1 MIKFADMALTIEYF
15 MSLLW
20 GGIDY
25 PGLVYA
31 VDPFTIALIASAL
44 GKGVKAYRDIEEGDE
59 MMRKGEEG
67 YDDLT
72 KKLMDIASE
81 ERQLD
86 QGFFDLEQA
95 QRNATEFQR
104 QNMEDMAAR
113 AEGTLLR
120 NISSRTAP
128 NVAQNISALQRQT
141 NQNLGALASQD
152 LAARASLLQRKQA
165 VDDENFMRKF
175 NMEKFLYGTE
185 RERAAASAEA
195 GRLQSDAG
203 LDSMV
208 DIIPQALGTFA
219 NLEASGLMGENR
231 TTPDASTDFDFN
243 SLNTPVSQL
252 EMQRMYQFLTPEQLM
267 LMGLPTEDG
276 VEPQRDLESDINFPT
291 TEKGGILKAK
301 AGAAFVTPGEFSHET
316 NPQNVR
322 AEDGKMI
329 FENKKGEDIAE
340 VTGEEIVITDEG
352 KEAGVVVIDPNTA
365 VSMEELVEK
374 EDKEG
379 LFQFFKNFLRKKKQE
394 QEEHE
399 AMKEQMQEENV

>member
-44 GKGVKAYRDIEEGDE
+44 GKGVKAFRDIEEGDE

-67 YDDLT
+67 YDDFT

-81 ERQLD
+81 ERKLD
-86 QGFFDLEQA
+86 QGFYDLEQA
-95 QRNATEFQR
+95 QRDATEFQR
-104 QNMEDMAAR
+104 QNMQDMAAR

-120 NISSRTAP
+120 NVTSRTAP

-141 NQNLGALASQD
+141 TQNLGALASQD
-152 LAARASLLQRKQA
+152 LNARASLLKRQQA

-175 NMEKFLYGTE
+175 NMEKYLYGTE

-203 LDSMV
+203 MDSMV

-219 NLEASGLMGENR
+219 NLEASGLMGGGG
-231 TTPDASTDFDFN
+231 DASTRSEVETPNLGFGTGTGSIFGSDQNIGFGVDTNVLTSGLRKNLDGSIDFN
-243 SLNTPVSQL
+243 GNPFDSL
-252 EMQRMYQFLTPEQLM
+252 
-267 LMGLPTEDG
+267 
-276 VEPQRDLESDINFPT
+276 
-291 TEKGGILKAK
+291 EKGGVLKAK

-379 LFQFFKNFLRKKKQE
+379 LFQFFRNFLRKKKQE
-394 QEEHE
+394 QQEHE